1 MLKNIFSRFWNNA
14 PLSIKAIVVVILPM
28 TIMLG
33 SLTYLYSQEQNSANL
48 EQKLFIALK
57 NQRDIQSISILLNEA
72 SVATR
77 NYLLT
82 QDESF
87 ISQFKQYEK
96 QVRDVTEQL
105 HQHLESADQ
114 KQLLKEIGHNIEE
127 NLLALNNMMQMR
139 PSQKLEELSKVFHT
153 QVDLYEKISQQLN
166 AMALKQSS
174 LIEQDYANINQE
186 RQQNLELTLVAAISS
201 LFAVILG
208 AWLFSVTIVKRIH
221 FLRDRASHLA
231 KGEVIEIG
239 SQSHD
244 ELGDLTNELNIASHL
259 LSDSIRSTNQA
270 KQVAEQA
277 NRAKSMFLSRTS
289 HELRTPLNTI
299 IGFAEILED
308 DLKNSNSVEHLH
320 MIQKASRHLLKLI
333 DELLD
338 IAKIER
344 GEIDLKLESVDIG
357 QVIEEAVTF
366 IRPLAQT
373 RDIQIQISHS
383 PAIYALA
390 DRQRLLQVILNLLN
404 NAIKYGPPNALVS
417 VEASAQNTQVQIAI
431 QDQGDGIPAHLQER
445 LFTPFDR
452 IGAEKTKIEGTGLG
466 LVVSKQLM
474 VAMQGELKVSSQNSS
489 FTLILPIS
497 KIAPQSH
504 EEVMTASSQ
513 QHNHHVSG
521 KKMRVLYVED
531 NKSNMALMEA
541 LLRRYPTVEMLRA
554 YTLTEARRMLNDVQL
569 QLLLLDLNLPDGNCL
584 DLLKELRAAGQDY
597 PIWILSADASEQVK
611 DNGLKLGANLFLS
624 KPLDVAEFHRC
635 MNALIDKF
643 IMAKNDLQKHTQI
656 NKTRKNA

>member
-1 MLKNIFSRFWNNA
+1 MLKHIFSRFWNNA
-14 PLSIKAIVVVILPM
+14 PLSSKAIIVVILPM
-28 TIMLG
+28 SIMLG
-33 SLTYLYSQEQNSANL
+33 SLTYLYSQEQSSAKL

-57 NQRDIQSISILLNEA
+57 NQRDIQSVSILLNEA

-87 ISQFKQYEK
+87 IGQFKQYEK
-96 QVRDVTEQL
+96 QVHDVTHQL
-105 HQHLESADQ
+105 YQRLESADQ
-114 KQLLKEIGHNIEE
+114 KQLLKQIESNIED
-127 NLLALNNMMQMR
+127 NLLALNNMMQIR
-139 PSQKLEELSKVFHT
+139 PSQKLEELSKVFHS

-166 AMALKQSS
+166 VMALKQSS
-174 LIEQDYANINQE
+174 LIEQDYANINLE

-208 AWLFSVTIVKRIH
+208 AWLFSVTIVKRIQ

-244 ELGDLTNELNIASHL
+244 ELGDLSNELNIASHL
-259 LSDSIRSTNQA
+259 LSDSIRNTNQA

-308 DLKNSNSVEHLH
+308 DLKNSHSVEHLH

-344 GEIDLKLESVDIG
+344 GEIDLQIEPVDVAHI
-357 QVIEEAVTF
+357 IDEAVTF

-373 RDIQIQISHS
+373 RDIQIQINHS
-383 PAIYALA
+383 PALYAQA
-390 DRQRLLQVILNLLN
+390 DKQRLLQVILNLLN
-404 NAIKYGPPNALVS
+404 NAIKYGPANALVS
-417 VEASAQNTQVQIAI
+417 VSAKTHNAQVHIAI
-431 QDQGDGIPAHLQER
+431 QDQGKGIPAHLQER

-466 LVVSKQLM
+466 LVVSKQMML
-474 VAMQGELKVSSQNSS
+474 AMQGDLQVSAHDST
-489 FTLILPIS
+489 FTLLLPVSPYVPNSEAEI
-497 KIAPQSH
+497 KRKRGNRQD
-504 EEVMTASSQ
+504 VTASS
-513 QHNHHVSG
+513 
-521 KKMRVLYVED
+521 KKLRVLYVED
-531 NKSNMALMEA
+531 NKSNMALMQA
-541 LLRRYPTVEMLRA
+541 LLRRYPAIEMLRSE
-554 YTLTEARRMLNDVQL
+554 TLKDARRMLQEIQP
-569 QLLLLDLNLPDGNCL
+569 QLLLLDLNLPDGNGL
-584 DLLKELRAAGQDY
+584 DLLNDLRAYGVPY
-597 PIWILSADASEQVK
+597 PIWILSADASQQAH
-611 DNGLKLGANLFLS
+611 DTALQLGANMFMS
-624 KPLDVAEFHRC
+624 KPLDVAKFHKS
-635 MNALIDKF
+635 MAQLLDK
-643 IMAKNDLQKHTQI
+643 MQ
-656 NKTRKNA
+656 